1 MSYDDDDDDRTQH
14 VKVKENLEKR
24 PSQHTSSIKV
34 KVWGVIEGPMGVD
47 EGGELLYCNLCKIEI
62 NGKIEHGEYYFDN
75 FDDAYEWVKHF
86 QKFLEPLLRHD

>member
-1 MSYDDDDDDRTQH
+1 MTINSDCP
-14 VKVKENLEKR
+14 VKR
-24 PSQHTSSIKV
+24 V

-47 EGGELLYCNLCKIEI
+47 EDGELLYCNLCKVEI

-86 QKFLEPLLRHD
+86 QKFLEPIEIDLNA